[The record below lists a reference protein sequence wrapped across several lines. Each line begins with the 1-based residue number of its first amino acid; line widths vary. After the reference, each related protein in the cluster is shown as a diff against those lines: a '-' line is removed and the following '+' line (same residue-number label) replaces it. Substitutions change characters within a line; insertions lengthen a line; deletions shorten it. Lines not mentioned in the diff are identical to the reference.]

1 MSNFR
6 KQYPDFASIEYQI
19 RQAHAERSVAVATA
33 FANGIIAA
41 VRGIGRWFG
50 PTPAARAR
58 NGAVT
63 VKASVPRQAARA

>member
-6 KQYPDFASIEYQI
+6 KQYPDFASIEYHI

-33 FANGIIAA
+33 FANGIAAA
-41 VRGIGRWFG
+41 VRGIGRWFA
-50 PTPAARAR
+50 PAPAARAR
-58 NGAVT
+58 NGAVV